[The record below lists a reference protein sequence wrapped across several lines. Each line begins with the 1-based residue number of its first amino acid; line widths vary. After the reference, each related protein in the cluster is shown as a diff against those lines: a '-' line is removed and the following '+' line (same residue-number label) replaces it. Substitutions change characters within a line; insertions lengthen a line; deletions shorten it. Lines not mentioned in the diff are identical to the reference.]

1 MYGKYNFVKIKLF
14 DVYIFLTI
22 KTVKKITTTKKKTET
37 QKMKTF
43 FLLGNCLAVTSF
55 IY

>member
-22 KTVKKITTTKKKTET
+22 KTVKKKKKNGNP
-37 QKMKTF
+37 KNANF